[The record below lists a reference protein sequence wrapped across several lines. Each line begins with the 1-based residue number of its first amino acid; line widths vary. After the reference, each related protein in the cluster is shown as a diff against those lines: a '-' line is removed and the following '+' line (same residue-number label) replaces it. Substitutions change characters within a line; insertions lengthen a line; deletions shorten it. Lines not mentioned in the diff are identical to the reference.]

1 MKHVNVALEWW
12 TCCRIGSAEIWKPI
26 QRYAYVIWWQ
36 FDSRYVCV
44 CLSLRIVLMVKSVG
58 RQMSVGRCVCV
69 CVVSLRAVH
78 CIASRN
84 IFVGKLQFINDG
96 IWQRWPKKELVHPF
110 HGYTCQG
117 RIFWYCYFYPCIFF
131 CCHTNFPVQ
140 IFGVFAAKPAVIY
153 YFTSILMRWPFFI
166 NKYIFV
172 IKTHFFS
179 TFMLRIF
186 IWYFQNFS
194 TQKTFLT
201 NNKILNDFFYFI
213 FQFTFEYLTA

>member
-26 QRYAYVIWWQ
+26 QRYAYVTWWQ

-96 IWQRWPKKELVHPF
+96 IWQRWPKKRISSPVPWIYVSRTNLLILLFLSMHLFLLPHKFSSSNIRCVC
-110 HGYTCQG
+110 CQTS
-117 RIFWYCYFYPCIFF
+117 RDLLLYLNFNEMALFY
-131 CCHTNFPVQ
+131 
-140 IFGVFAAKPAVIY
+140 K
-153 YFTSILMRWPFFI
+153 
-166 NKYIFV
+166 
-172 IKTHFFS
+172 
-179 TFMLRIF
+179 
-186 IWYFQNFS
+186 
-194 TQKTFLT
+194 
-201 NNKILNDFFYFI
+201 
-213 FQFTFEYLTA
+213 